1 MYYVGVLSTHLEL
14 RFRLNHLHWDGTIVL
29 DQDSTVLGKG
39 GTGDDNVSGLL
50 SDLTSGQQVRKGES
64 DGEE

>member
-1 MYYVGVLSTHLEL
+1 M
-14 RFRLNHLHWDGTIVL
+14 L

-39 GTGDDNVSGLL
+39 GTGDDNVSSLL

-64 DGEE
+64 DGEEEKERRGKNKR

>member
-1 MYYVGVLSTHLEL
+1 
-14 RFRLNHLHWDGTIVL
+14 VL

-50 SDLTSGQQVRKGES
+50 SDLTSGQQVREGES
-64 DGEE
+64 DGKEEDDTAHDRDGYDR